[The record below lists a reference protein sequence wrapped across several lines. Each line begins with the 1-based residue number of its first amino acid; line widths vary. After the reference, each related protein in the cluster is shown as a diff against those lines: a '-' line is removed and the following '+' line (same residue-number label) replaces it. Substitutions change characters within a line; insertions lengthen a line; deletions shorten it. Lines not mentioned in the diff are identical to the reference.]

1 MTELKQDE
9 VPDNYEAIERAKSQR
24 ADKIINTHVLWGMGA
39 GLMPIPLFDIAAV
52 TAVQIDLLRQLADN
66 YEADF
71 SNEMGK
77 TFVTALTGGTFA
89 RIGASLIKTVPG
101 IGTLIGGVSMSV
113 MSGASTFAIGQVAKR
128 HFETDG
134 NIVNVDL
141 DFARNA
147 YDDAF
152 EKGKRVV
159 SDLKGHETESKD
171 IYKSLERLGELRDKG
186 VITDEEFETKK
197 QELLE
202 RL

>member
-1 MTELKQDE
+1 MTELKQE
-9 VPDNYEAIERAKSQR
+9 KPNNEAIERAKSQR

-52 TAVQIDLLRQLADN
+52 TAVQIDLLKQLADN

-89 RIGASLIKTVPG
+89 RIGASLLKTVPG

-113 MSGASTFAIGQVAKR
+113 MSGASTFAVGQVAKR

-152 EKGKRVV
+152 EKGKQIV
-159 SDLKGHETESKD
+159 SDLKGHEAESKD

>member
-1 MTELKQDE
+1 
-9 VPDNYEAIERAKSQR
+9 
-24 ADKIINTHVLWGMGA
+24 MGA

-52 TAVQIDLLRQLADN
+52 TAVQIDLLKQLADN

-89 RIGASLIKTVPG
+89 RIGASLLKTVPG

-113 MSGASTFAIGQVAKR
+113 MSGASTFAVGQVAKR

-152 EKGKRVV
+152 EKGKQIV
-159 SDLKGHETESKD
+159 SDLKGHEAESKD

>member
-1 MTELKQDE
+1 MTELKQEEPTDE
-9 VPDNYEAIERAKSQR
+9 AVERAKSQR
-24 ADKIINTHVLWGMGA
+24 ADRIINTHVLWSMGA

-52 TAVQIDLLRQLADN
+52 TTVQIDLLKQLAEN

-89 RIGASLIKTVPG
+89 RIGASLLKTVPG

-113 MSGASTFAIGQVAKR
+113 MSGASTFAVGQVAKR

-134 NIVNVDL
+134 NIINFDL
-141 DFARNA
+141 DFASNA

-159 SDLKGHETESKD
+159 SDLKGHMAESKD